1 MSRRVRASGRA
12 LVLARAPYGES
23 SLVVRVLT
31 AEHGPQ
37 RLLAR
42 GAHRAKSAFAWTLDL
57 FDELELRWS
66 TPQHGGLGNLE
77 AGTVRIRRR
86 RIPADLERYR
96 AALCGLELA
105 DLVARPGEDEGA
117 LFAGLGALLQALDAE
132 GPLPAPAEG
141 LLATFEARLLA
152 DLGLMPALE
161 GCAVCGGTAPADQPS
176 ERGSGPRA
184 PFSSGAGGRLC
195 RACALEARNA
205 GRRVGT
211 LAERDLL
218 ALQQAGSGQP
228 PADADRAHKAHE
240 IAARFLDYHL
250 DTLPRTHQRFASAP
264 RP

>member
-96 AALCGLELA
+96 QPSAVSSWRTSWRGRARTRSPVRGL
-105 DLVARPGEDEGA
+105 V
-117 LFAGLGALLQALDAE
+117 LQALDAE
-132 GPLPAPAEG
+132 GSPPAPAEG

-195 RACALEARNA
+195 RSCALEARNA

-228 PADADRAHKAHE
+228 PADGDRAHKAHE

-250 DTLPRTHQRFASAP
+250 DTLPRTHQRRQ
-264 RP
+264 RPPP